1 MAARSRRAGTVLHS
15 ARTRYQ
21 RIDLVQDKRGLFLT
35 LNRWPQVHSGEERTY
50 HEALATMPMLL
61 ARAIRRVAILGGG
74 DGLAARN
81 VLEFP
86 EVKSAT
92 LIELDGGM
100 IDLCSRL
107 PQWTTLTRGSLTDR
121 RLEVVVGDAIA
132 WLHKARGHFDVIIH
146 DVELVYTGQPS
157 ALTVAK
163 LVRFFTETYAKLS
176 PGGVWVMTVPDD
188 TSPMLTD
195 GVFAANAAALP
206 PAVHAAYAKQRT
218 VIGKTRVLLE
228 AQFGHVRSW
237 SQSFPVLGPHT
248 HFYISNAPLTALR
261 RKPPFPLAT
270 SRPLAQLE

>member
-1 MAARSRRAGTVLHS
+1 MAASSRRAGTVLHS

-21 RIDLVQDKRGLFLT
+21 RIDLVQDNRGMFLT
-35 LNRWPQVHSGEERTY
+35 LNRWPQVHSSEERTY

-61 ARAIRRVAILGGG
+61 ARAINRVAILGGG

-86 EVKSAT
+86 AVKSTT

-100 IDLCSRL
+100 IDLCGRL
-107 PQWTTLTRGSLTDR
+107 PQWTSLTRGSLTDR
-121 RLEVVVGDAIA
+121 RLEVVIGDAIA
-132 WLHKARGHFDVIIH
+132 WLHKAKGRFDVIIH

-157 ALTVAK
+157 ALTVAT

-206 PAVHAAYAKQRT
+206 PAVHAAYAKQ
-218 VIGKTRVLLE
+218 KE
-228 AQFGHVRSW
+228 Q
-237 SQSFPVLGPHT
+237 
-248 HFYISNAPLTALR
+248 
-261 RKPPFPLAT
+261 
-270 SRPLAQLE
+270 